1 MIEVNNN
8 IAKLEGSAKQ
18 ICIEFTHLL
27 VHLIRTFEDDF
38 GLSQEE
44 AINVINEC
52 AKIAYMDDE
61 DRAEML
67 ESMREG
73 S

>member
-27 VHLIRTFEDDF
+27 VHLIKTFEDDF

-61 DRAEML
+61 SRAEML
-67 ESMREG
+67 ESMEKG